1 MCDYVTNDKSSL
13 SYHMKAAHEKIRFQC
28 EECFRKFTK
37 KNMISVDKK
46 TKRCDQCKNVAIKFT
61 VKESLQRHVKEV
73 YGELMF
79 PCPECRGVH

>member
-1 MCDYVTNDKSSL
+1 MRKSGFSVKNVL
-13 SYHMKAAHEKIRFQC
+13 ENSP
-28 EECFRKFTK
+28 K

-46 TKRCDQCKNVAIKFT
+46 TKRCDQCNFVAIKFT

-79 PCPECRGVH
+79 PCPECRGVY

>member
-1 MCDYVTNDKSSL
+1 
-13 SYHMKAAHEKIRFQC
+13 
-28 EECFRKFTK
+28 
-37 KNMISVDKK
+37 MISVDKK

-79 PCPECRGVH
+79 PCPECRGVY